1 MVFLKIYI
9 NIKRKHNVIF
19 KINPFMHV
27 KCPKDLFIVR
37 IWVISTAFFIA
48 LTSFQNK
55 YVSLKL

>member
-27 KCPKDLFIVR
+27 KWPKDLFIVR